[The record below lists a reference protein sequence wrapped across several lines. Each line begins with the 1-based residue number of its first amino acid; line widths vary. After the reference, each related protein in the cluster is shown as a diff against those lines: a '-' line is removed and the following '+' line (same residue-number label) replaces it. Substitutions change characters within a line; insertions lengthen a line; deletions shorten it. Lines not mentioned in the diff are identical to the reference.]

1 MPDAP
6 AMPVVPPWPVT
17 PMQMPFMQ
25 LWPLAH
31 ARLHAPQFALLVL
44 VSTQPDPHSICPAR
58 EQPHA
63 PALHTA
69 PAGQVTPQPPQLSGS
84 FPFVTA
90 QLPLG
95 HIVVPGSHI
104 DAHVPPLQTSPVL
117 HAFVQLPQWLLSDE
131 TQAPLQTSAPAWQA
145 HAPFWQVWPAPQ
157 VLPHTPQFCG
167 SDATF
172 THCEPQV
179 ISPAAQ
185 VGTPLPPVPVGLELT
200 FPSQPSSD
208 AIVSVATIG
217 KIQAFIATT
226 FRTSIRTRP
235 VSVAPQAK
243 MREIIRK

>member
-1 MPDAP
+1 L
-6 AMPVVPPWPVT
+6 
-17 PMQMPFMQ
+17 Q
-25 LWPLAH
+25 
-31 ARLHAPQFALLVL
+31 
-44 VSTQPDPHSICPAR
+44 
-58 EQPHA
+58 
-63 PALHTA
+63 TA
-69 PAGQVTPQPPQLSGS
+69 PAGQVTPHPPQLSGS

-226 FRTSIRTRP
+226 FRTSIRARL
-235 VSVAPQAK
+235 VSVASRPK
-243 MREIIRK
+243 TREIIQK